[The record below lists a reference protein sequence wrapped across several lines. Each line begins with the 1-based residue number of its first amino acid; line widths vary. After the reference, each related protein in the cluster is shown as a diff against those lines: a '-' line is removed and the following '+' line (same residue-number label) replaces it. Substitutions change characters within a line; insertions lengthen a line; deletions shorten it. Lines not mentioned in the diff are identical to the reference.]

1 MFKHSISKVK
11 IGAAKCGV
19 QITSRVQN
27 QSHLGLYSLITL
39 TPSDIL
45 NLIYSYLGKQ
55 TTIRFSRR
63 VNDRLILLLAESAMT
78 RSSFTVAQS
87 YLSLAIVEQVLLYD
101 HALFWVHGGLV
112 PKHLSVSYLLDCTQV
127 DSLGER
133 EGGKQGKGKHNVGRD
148 KGQARV
154 LLARSMKS
162 ISSTVRDWVFLSQ
175 EIHATSSLALL
186 QHCIGRILCGFD
198 SREF

>member
-27 QSHLGLYSLITL
+27 QSHLSLYSLITL

-87 YLSLAIVEQVLLYD
+87 YLSLVIVEQVLLYD
-101 HALFWVHGGLV
+101 HALFWVHGGLAARRS
-112 PKHLSVSYLLDCTQV
+112 PNTFPCRISSIARRSTPAANGK
-127 DSLGER
+127 E
-133 EGGKQGKGKHNVGRD
+133 GKQGE
-148 KGQARV
+148 A
-154 LLARSMKS
+154 
-162 ISSTVRDWVFLSQ
+162 
-175 EIHATSSLALL
+175 
-186 QHCIGRILCGFD
+186 
-198 SREF
+198 